1 MGFIQDTVARLERIP
16 TATRNLMF
24 LGILAISV
32 LVLLVLS
39 LGKELFALG
48 LLFILGTSSLAYKRR
63 YKGIPI
69 GIEQVT
75 MTTFVVGKAFGPGI
89 GVIYGPLTA
98 VVGQYI
104 LGNDFDADS
113 IPFFFGAGIVG
124 LTAHSLPF
132 PPLLSVLLCSL
143 IVSFCTSLVDFFGEY
158 EQKLYGL
165 LFMVT
170 HFFVTLSLW
179 LPIGS
184 SLLSIAAS

>member
-1 MGFIQDTVARLERIP
+1 MQKYLEDLMTRLKNIPGHYLWVLGF
-16 TATRNLMF
+16 
-24 LGILAISV
+24 
-32 LVLLVLS
+32 
-39 LGKELFALG
+39 LG
-48 LLFILGTSSLAYKRR
+48 LLIFIIVLLLASFGGKIFLLAFMFLLGAGSLTYKRW
-63 YKGIPI
+63 YKGLPF

-124 LTAHSLPF
+124 LIAHSIPF

-143 IVSFCTSLVDFFGEY
+143 IVSFCTSLVDFFGQY

-179 LPIGS
+179 LPVGS
-184 SLLSIAAS
+184 SLLAAS